1 MIRPTFHSS
10 PAFLVR
16 AIDLGEADRRLTFF
30 TRDAGVLVT
39 VGKSAWR
46 SRKRF
51 GGALQR
57 YVLLD
62 IAWTER
68 PGRMAVLSSASVNR
82 SFWGIVEDWE
92 RVRHADHLLEIA
104 SELFPQ
110 AGPKPRAFEVLL
122 RGMRSI
128 ADGEPPE
135 ENARRAEAEFLAIG
149 GWGPDLSGCRKCGEK
164 EGRSYRFLDS
174 EGGVL
179 CDACPPGGGVP
190 LSLGAVKTWRAQQ
203 SGSTPDVQVTPDTEC
218 NIIYSSG
225 TTGLPKGIVHT
236 ASVAGQTKSETSP
249 PPRLPAFPASGQVGP
264 PPADR
269 EKFGLRP

>member
-1 MIRPTFHSS
+1 MIRPSFHSS
-10 PAFLVR
+10 PAFLAR

-51 GGALQR
+51 GGTLQR

-68 PGRMAVLSSASVNR
+68 PGRMPVLSSASVNC

-110 AGPKPRAFEVLL
+110 AGPKPLAFDVLL
-122 RGMRSI
+122 RGIASI
-128 ADGEPPE
+128 AEGLPPPE
-135 ENARRAEAEFLAIG
+135 TARRAEAEFLAIG
-149 GWGPDLSGCRKCGEK
+149 GWGPDLSGCRKCKGK
-164 EGRSYRFLDS
+164 EGRSYRFLAS
-174 EGGVL
+174 EGGIL
-179 CDACPPGGGVP
+179 CEECRSGGGIP
-190 LSLGAVKTWRAQQ
+190 LSLGAVKTWRALQA
-203 SGSTPDVQVTPDTEC
+203 G
-218 NIIYSSG
+218 
-225 TTGLPKGIVHT
+225 KT
-236 ASVAGQTKSETSP
+236 ASRG
-249 PPRLPAFPASGQVGP
+249 RLRIPIVIA
-264 PPADR
+264 
-269 EKFGLRP
+269 EELRAVIPEYIEYCIGKQLRSLGGKELRAI

>member
-1 MIRPTFHSS
+1 MIRPSFHSS
-10 PAFLVR
+10 PAFLAR

-30 TRDAGVLVT
+30 TRDAGVIVT

-68 PGRMAVLSSASVNR
+68 QGRMAVLSSASVSR

-110 AGPKPRAFEVLL
+110 AGPKPLAFDVLL
-122 RGMRSI
+122 RGIRSI
-128 ADGEPPE
+128 ADGELPPE
-135 ENARRAEAEFLAIG
+135 TARRAEAEFLAIG
-149 GWGPDLSGCRKCGEK
+149 GWGPDLTGCRKCKGS
-164 EGRSYRFLDS
+164 EGRSYRFHAS
-174 EGGVL
+174 EGGIL
-179 CDACPPGGGVP
+179 CGECRSGGGFP
-190 LSLGAVKTWRAQQ
+190 LSLGAVKTWRALQA
-203 SGSTPDVQVTPDTEC
+203 G
-218 NIIYSSG
+218 
-225 TTGLPKGIVHT
+225 KT
-236 ASVAGQTKSETSP
+236 AARG
-249 PPRLPAFPASGQVGP
+249 RLRIPVVIAEELRTVIPEYIEYCLGKQLRSL
-264 PPADR
+264 R
-269 EKFGLRP
+269 EK

>member
-1 MIRPTFHSS
+1 VIRPSFHSS
-10 PAFLVR
+10 PAFLAR

-30 TRDAGVLVT
+30 TRDAGSIAI

-62 IAWTER
+62 IAWTSL
-68 PGRMAVLSSASVNR
+68 PGRMAVLTSAAVNR
-82 SFWGIVEDWE
+82 SFFGIVEDWG

-110 AGPKPRAFEVLL
+110 GGPKPRAFEVLL
-122 RGMRSI
+122 RGMCSI
-128 ADGEPPE
+128 ADGDPPPE
-135 ENARRAEAEFLAIG
+135 VARRAEVEFLVIG

-164 EGRSYRFLDS
+164 EGRSYRFLAS

-179 CDACPPGGGVP
+179 CQACPPGGGFP
-190 LSLGAVKTWRAQQ
+190 LSLGAVKTWRA
-203 SGSTPDVQVTPDTEC
+203 
-218 NIIYSSG
+218 
-225 TTGLPKGIVHT
+225 L
-236 ASVAGQTKSETSP
+236 
-249 PPRLPAFPASGQVGP
+249 QVGKGT
-264 PPADR
+264 AR
-269 EKFGLRP
+269 SRLRIPVAIAEELQNVIPSYIEYCIGRQLRSLGKK

>member
-1 MIRPTFHSS
+1 VIRPSFHSS
-10 PAFLVR
+10 PAFLAR

-68 PGRMAVLSSASVNR
+68 PGKMAVLSSASVNR

-110 AGPKPRAFEVLL
+110 GGAKPRAFEVLL
-122 RGMRSI
+122 GGMRSI
-128 ADGEPPE
+128 ADGESPQE
-135 ENARRAEAEFLAIG
+135 TARRAEAEFLAIG
-149 GWGPDLSGCRKCGEK
+149 GWGPDLSGCRKCKEK
-164 EGRSYRFLDS
+164 EGRSYRFLAS

-179 CDACPPGGGVP
+179 CGVCPPGGGVS
-190 LSLGAVKTWRAQQ
+190 LSLGAVKTWRALQA
-203 SGSTPDVQVTPDTEC
+203 GK
-218 NIIYSSG
+218 
-225 TTGLPKGIVHT
+225 TTSRGRLRIPAVIAEELRTVIPGYIEYCLGKKLRSLGI
-236 ASVAGQTKSETSP
+236 K
-249 PPRLPAFPASGQVGP
+249 
-264 PPADR
+264 
-269 EKFGLRP
+269 

>member
-1 MIRPTFHSS
+1 MIRPSFHSS
-10 PAFLVR
+10 PAFLAR
-16 AIDLGEADRRLTFF
+16 AVDLGEADRRLTFF

-68 PGRMAVLSSASVNR
+68 PGRMAVLSSASLSR

-110 AGPKPRAFEVLL
+110 GGAKPRAFEVLL

-128 ADGEPPE
+128 ADGEPPPE
-135 ENARRAEAEFLAIG
+135 TARRVEAELLAIG
-149 GWGPDLSGCRKCGEK
+149 GWGPDLSGCRRCREK
-164 EGRSYRFLDS
+164 ERRSYRFLAS

-179 CDACPPGGGVP
+179 CDACPPGGGAP
-190 LSLGAVKTWRAQQ
+190 ISLGAVKTWRALQA
-203 SGSTPDVQVTPDTEC
+203 GKAAGRGRLRIPVVIAEELRTV
-218 NIIYSSG
+218 I
-225 TTGLPKGIVHT
+225 KGYVEYCIGKQLRSL
-236 ASVAGQTKSETSP
+236 A
-249 PPRLPAFPASGQVGP
+249 
-264 PPADR
+264 
-269 EKFGLRP
+269 EK

>member
-1 MIRPTFHSS
+1 VIRPSFHTS
-10 PAFLVR
+10 PAFLAR

-30 TRDAGVLVT
+30 TRDTGVLVT

-62 IAWTER
+62 IAWTSH

-110 AGPKPRAFEVLL
+110 GGAKPRAFEVLL
-122 RGMRSI
+122 QGMRSI
-128 ADGEPPE
+128 ADGEPPQE
-135 ENARRAEAEFLAIG
+135 TARRAEAEFLVIG

-164 EGRSYRFLDS
+164 ESRSYRFLAS

-179 CDACPPGGGVP
+179 CGACLPAGGGS
-190 LSLGAVKTWRAQQ
+190 LSLGAVKTWRALQAGKTAARGRLRIPVVIAEELQ
-203 SGSTPDVQVTPDTEC
+203 SVIPGYVEYCLGKQ
-218 NIIYSSG
+218 
-225 TTGLPKGIVHT
+225 
-236 ASVAGQTKSETSP
+236 
-249 PPRLPAFPASGQVGP
+249 
-264 PPADR
+264 
-269 EKFGLRP
+269 LRSLGKN

>member
-1 MIRPTFHSS
+1 MIRPSFHSS
-10 PAFLVR
+10 PAFLAR

-51 GGALQR
+51 GGTLQR

-62 IAWTER
+62 IAWTSL

-92 RVRHADHLLEIA
+92 RVRHADHLLEVA

-110 AGPKPRAFEVLL
+110 AGAKPRAFEVLL
-122 RGMRSI
+122 GGMRSI
-128 ADGEPPE
+128 ADGESPPE
-135 ENARRAEAEFLAIG
+135 TARWAEAEFLAIG
-149 GWGPDLSGCRKCGEK
+149 GWGPDLSGCRKCGEN
-164 EGRSYRFLDS
+164 EGASYRFIAS

-179 CDACPPGGGVP
+179 CEACQPAGGSP
-190 LSLGAVKTWRAQQ
+190 LSPGAVKTWRALQA
-203 SGSTPDVQVTPDTEC
+203 GKTAARGRLRVP
-218 NIIYSSG
+218 
-225 TTGLPKGIVHT
+225 IVI
-236 ASVAGQTKSETSP
+236 AE
-249 PPRLPAFPASGQVGP
+249 
-264 PPADR
+264 
-269 EKFGLRP
+269 ELRTVIPGYVEYCLGKQLRSLGKK

>member
-1 MIRPTFHSS
+1 
-10 PAFLVR
+10 
-16 AIDLGEADRRLTFF
+16 
-30 TRDAGVLVT
+30 VT

-110 AGPKPRAFEVLL
+110 GGGKPRAFEVLL

-128 ADGEPPE
+128 AGGESPPE
-135 ENARRAEAEFLAIG
+135 AARRAEAEFLAIG
-149 GWGPDLSGCRKCGEK
+149 GWGPDLSGCRKCREK
-164 EGRSYRFLDS
+164 EGRSFRFLDS

-179 CDACPPGGGVP
+179 CGACTPPGGVP
-190 LSLGAVKTWRAQQ
+190 LSLGAVKTWRALQA
-203 SGSTPDVQVTPDTEC
+203 GKIPGRGRLRIP
-218 NIIYSSG
+218 
-225 TTGLPKGIVHT
+225 IVI
-236 ASVAGQTKSETSP
+236 AEELRAVIPGYVEYCLGK
-249 PPRLPAFPASGQVGP
+249 RLRSLGM
-264 PPADR
+264 
-269 EKFGLRP
+269 K

>member
-10 PAFLVR
+10 PAFLAR
-16 AIDLGEADRRLTFF
+16 AIDLGEADRRLSFF

-62 IAWTER
+62 IAWTQR
-68 PGRMAVLSSASVNR
+68 TGRMAVLSSASVNR

-110 AGPKPRAFEVLL
+110 AGPKPREFEVLL

-128 ADGEPPE
+128 SDGEPPPE
-135 ENARRAEAEFLAIG
+135 TARRAEAEFLAIG

-179 CDACPPGGGVP
+179 CEACPPAGGVP
-190 LSLGAVKTWRAQQ
+190 LSLGAVKTWRALQA
-203 SGSTPDVQVTPDTEC
+203 G
-218 NIIYSSG
+218 
-225 TTGLPKGIVHT
+225 KT
-236 ASVAGQTKSETSP
+236 ATRG
-249 PPRLPAFPASGQVGP
+249 RLRIPVVIA
-264 PPADR
+264 
-269 EKFGLRP
+269 EELRTVIPGYVEYCLGKQLRSLGKK

>member
-1 MIRPTFHSS
+1 VIRPSFHSS
-10 PAFLVR
+10 PAFLAR

-68 PGRMAVLSSASVNR
+68 PGRMTVLSSASVNR

-128 ADGEPPE
+128 SGGEPPPE
-135 ENARRAEAEFLAIG
+135 TARRAEAEFLVIG
-149 GWGPDLSGCRKCGEK
+149 GWGPDLTGCRKCGK
-164 EGRSYRFLDS
+164 TEGRSYRFLAS

-179 CDACPPGGGVP
+179 CESCPPVGGSP
-190 LSLGAVKTWRAQQ
+190 LSLGAVKTWRALQA
-203 SGSTPDVQVTPDTEC
+203 G
-218 NIIYSSG
+218 
-225 TTGLPKGIVHT
+225 K
-236 ASVAGQTKSETSP
+236 AVARG
-249 PPRLPAFPASGQVGP
+249 RLRIPVVIA
-264 PPADR
+264 
-269 EKFGLRP
+269 EELRTVIPGYVEYCLGKQLRSLGKK

>member
-1 MIRPTFHSS
+1 MIRPSFHSS
-10 PAFLVR
+10 PAFLAR

-51 GGALQR
+51 GGTLQR

-82 SFWGIVEDWE
+82 SFWGIVEEWE

-110 AGPKPRAFEVLL
+110 AGPKPRAFDILL

-128 ADGEPPE
+128 ADGESPAE
-135 ENARRAEAEFLAIG
+135 TALRAEAEFLAIG
-149 GWGPDLSGCRKCGEK
+149 GWGPDLAGCRKCKGK
-164 EGRSYRFLDS
+164 EGRSYRFLAS

-179 CDACPPGGGVP
+179 CEACPPAGGST
-190 LSLGAVKTWRAQQ
+190 LSLGAVKTWRALQA
-203 SGSTPDVQVTPDTEC
+203 GETPGRGRLRIPTVIAGELRDVIHGYVEYCLGKQ
-218 NIIYSSG
+218 
-225 TTGLPKGIVHT
+225 
-236 ASVAGQTKSETSP
+236 
-249 PPRLPAFPASGQVGP
+249 
-264 PPADR
+264 
-269 EKFGLRP
+269 LRSLGKK

>member
-39 VGKSAWR
+39 VGKSAWH

-92 RVRHADHLLEIA
+92 RVRHADHLLEVA

-122 RGMRSI
+122 RGLRSI

-135 ENARRAEAEFLAIG
+135 ENVRRAEAEFLAIG

-179 CDACPPGGGVP
+179 CEACPPRGGVP
-190 LSLGAVKTWRAQQ
+190 LSLGAVKTWRALQA
-203 SGSTPDVQVTPDTEC
+203 G
-218 NIIYSSG
+218 
-225 TTGLPKGIVHT
+225 KT
-236 ASVAGQTKSETSP
+236 A
-249 PPRLPAFPASGQVGP
+249 ASGRLRI
-264 PPADR
+264 PAVIA
-269 EKFGLRP
+269 EELRTVIHGYVEYCLGKQLRSLGKM

>member
-1 MIRPTFHSS
+1 MIRPSFHSS
-10 PAFLVR
+10 PAFLAR

-51 GGALQR
+51 GGVLQR

-92 RVRHADHLLEIA
+92 RVRYADHLLEIA

-110 AGPKPRAFEVLL
+110 GGAKPRAFEVLE

-128 ADGEPPE
+128 ADGEPPPE
-135 ENARRAEAEFLAIG
+135 TARRVEAEFLAIG
-149 GWGPDLSGCRKCGEK
+149 GWGPDLSGCRKCRET
-164 EGRSYRFLDS
+164 EGRSYRFLAS

-179 CDACPPGGGVP
+179 CEACPPPRGVSHLPRRREDMARPAGGEDRGRGRLRIPVVIAEELRAVIP
-190 LSLGAVKTWRAQQ
+190 GYVEYCLGKQLRSLGGK
-203 SGSTPDVQVTPDTEC
+203 
-218 NIIYSSG
+218 
-225 TTGLPKGIVHT
+225 
-236 ASVAGQTKSETSP
+236 
-249 PPRLPAFPASGQVGP
+249 
-264 PPADR
+264 
-269 EKFGLRP
+269 

>member
-1 MIRPTFHSS
+1 MIRPSFHSS
-10 PAFLVR
+10 PAFLAR

-39 VGKSAWR
+39 IGKSAWR

-82 SFWGIVEDWE
+82 SFLGIVEDWE

-110 AGPKPRAFEVLL
+110 AGKKPKAFEILL
-122 RGMRSI
+122 RGLRSI
-128 ADGEPPE
+128 AGGELPSE
-135 ENARRAEAEFLAIG
+135 TARKAEAEFLAIG
-149 GWGPDLSGCRKCGEK
+149 GWGPDLSGCRKCGGK
-164 EGRSYRFLDS
+164 ENRSYRFLGS

-179 CDACPPGGGVP
+179 CEACAPGGGVP
-190 LSLGAVKTWRAQQ
+190 LSLGAVKTWRALQA
-203 SGSTPDVQVTPDTEC
+203 G
-218 NIIYSSG
+218 
-225 TTGLPKGIVHT
+225 KT
-236 ASVAGQTKSETSP
+236 ASRG
-249 PPRLPAFPASGQVGP
+249 RLRIPVVIA
-264 PPADR
+264 
-269 EKFGLRP
+269 EELRTVIPGYVEYCLGKKLRSLG

>member
-1 MIRPTFHSS
+1 VIRPSFHSS
-10 PAFLVR
+10 PAFLAR

-51 GGALQR
+51 GGTLQR

-110 AGPKPRAFEVLL
+110 AGPKPRAFEALL
-122 RGMRSI
+122 RGMGSI
-128 ADGEPPE
+128 AGGEPPPE
-135 ENARRAEAEFLAIG
+135 VALKIEAELLAIG
-149 GWGPDLSGCRKCGEK
+149 GWGPNLSGCRKCGGMES
-164 EGRSYRFLDS
+164 RSWRFLS
-174 EGGVL
+174 PEGGIL
-179 CDACPPGGGVP
+179 CGGCPPEGGFP
-190 LSLGAVKTWRAQQ
+190 LSLGAVKTWRALQTGEGAGR
-203 SGSTPDVQVTPDTEC
+203 SRLRIPVAIAEELRSVIHEYLEYCIGKRLRSLGEKRPSSAITPQFSND
-218 NIIYSSG
+218 
-225 TTGLPKGIVHT
+225 L
-236 ASVAGQTKSETSP
+236 A
-249 PPRLPAFPASGQVGP
+249 
-264 PPADR
+264 
-269 EKFGLRP
+269 

>member
-1 MIRPTFHSS
+1 VIRPSFHSS
-10 PAFLVR
+10 PAFLAR

-51 GGALQR
+51 GGTLQR

-82 SFWGIVEDWE
+82 SFWRIVEDWE

-110 AGPKPRAFEVLL
+110 GGAKPRAFEVLL
-122 RGMRSI
+122 GGMRSI
-128 ADGEPPE
+128 AAGEPPPE
-135 ENARRAEAEFLAIG
+135 TARRVEAELLAIG
-149 GWGPDLSGCRKCGEK
+149 GWGPDLSGCRKCRE
-164 EGRSYRFLDS
+164 EESRSYRFLAS

-179 CDACPPGGGVP
+179 CDSCPPGGGSP
-190 LSLGAVKTWRAQQ
+190 ISLGAVKTWRALQAGKT
-203 SGSTPDVQVTPDTEC
+203 SGRGRLRIPVVIAEELRTV
-218 NIIYSSG
+218 IIGYVEYCIG
-225 TTGLPKGIVHT
+225 K
-236 ASVAGQTKSETSP
+236 Q
-249 PPRLPAFPASGQVGP
+249 
-264 PPADR
+264 
-269 EKFGLRP
+269 LRSLGGK

>member
-1 MIRPTFHSS
+1 MIRPSFHSS
-10 PAFLVR
+10 PAFLAR

-30 TRDAGVLVT
+30 TRDAGVVVT

-51 GGALQR
+51 GGSLQR

-92 RVRHADHLLEIA
+92 RVRHADHLLEVA

-110 AGPKPRAFEVLL
+110 AGPKPLAFETLFQ
-122 RGMRSI
+122 GIRSI
-128 ADGEPPE
+128 ADGEPPQE
-135 ENARRAEAEFLAIG
+135 TARRAEAEFLAIG
-149 GWGPDLSGCRKCGEK
+149 GWGPDLSGCRKCRGK
-164 EGRSYRFLDS
+164 EARAYRFLAS

-179 CDACPPGGGVP
+179 CEACPPAGGVP
-190 LSLGAVKTWRAQQ
+190 LSLGAVKTWRALQT
-203 SGSTPDVQVTPDTEC
+203 GRSTGRGRLRIPGVIAMELRNVM
-218 NIIYSSG
+218 
-225 TTGLPKGIVHT
+225 PKYIEYCLGK
-236 ASVAGQTKSETSP
+236 Q
-249 PPRLPAFPASGQVGP
+249 
-264 PPADR
+264 
-269 EKFGLRP
+269 LRSLGK